1 MCPKDGRQHARGLC
15 LKNINDSRITKGGC
29 FHTNRNSMRAVSV
42 LEDNP
47 RHANTRLKLTI
58 IKTLYYQNDG
68 KKSLVIGKVSLL
80 TFSQ

>member
-1 MCPKDGRQHARGLC
+1 
-15 LKNINDSRITKGGC
+15 
-29 FHTNRNSMRAVSV
+29 MRAVSV